1 MRKKIRIFAG
11 FANGGSV
18 KTKAIISVFL
28 FLALG
33 FLPARAASPA
43 PPRNVRI
50 SPRNAEKLVS
60 QQSLREDVSF
70 LADTL
75 CGGRRIGSGGSG
87 MASFWIAEQFGSLG
101 LKPFGGSWF
110 QCFPTPTGETGHN
123 VVGMLPGNGPDA
135 RYVIIGAH
143 FDHLGTLK
151 GVLYPGADSNASG
164 VAAMVHL
171 ARMLQYM
178 ARIDR
183 PFRKNVIFIA
193 FDGKEN
199 NMAGSHELM
208 RRLSEGRL
216 ADPVTGIPIRKGQV
230 DLMVNLDQVGSTL
243 APITPGRKDY
253 LIMLAGEKSTCKAA
267 LAAANNRERLN
278 LDLGFSYYGSRDFTK
293 IFFRRIC
300 DQRPFLE
307 AGIESVLVTS
317 GITLNNNKPYDNAAS
332 LDYDVFRKRVIL
344 LYYWLIRSL

>member
-1 MRKKIRIFAG
+1 MSSAC
-11 FANGGSV
+11 
-18 KTKAIISVFL
+18 
-28 FLALG
+28 
-33 FLPARAASPA
+33 SPA
-43 PPRNVRI
+43 
-50 SPRNAEKLVS
+50 
-60 QQSLREDVSF
+60 
-70 LADTL
+70 T
-75 CGGRRIGSGGSG
+75 
-87 MASFWIAEQFGSLG
+87 
-101 LKPFGGSWF
+101 
-110 QCFPTPTGETGHN
+110 
-123 VVGMLPGNGPDA
+123 
-135 RYVIIGAH
+135 AH

-216 ADPVTGIPIRKGQV
+216 ADPVTGVPIRKGQV

-278 LDLGFSYYGSRDFTK
+278 LDLGLSYYGSRDFTK